1 MRLAAFLLYTALSS
15 MSLAA
20 AADPAPA
27 PAVDLKTYQPHIT
40 VPRIAG
46 PLKIDGDLSKPEWQQ
61 AAVIP
66 DLVQATPFTGQSTP
80 FHTEVRLLRDD
91 DHLYVAVHAI
101 DPEPDKVLIHSLQRD
116 FNQDPDDHVTIAIN
130 TFDDHKNAYAY
141 RISAGGD
148 RDDGLEANG
157 STNAD
162 FGWDG
167 IWEVKTKRVS
177 DGWDAE
183 IAFSTRS
190 LQFNPAMDHWGFN
203 ISRSVPRLAMV
214 TKWAYIDP
222 SASSFSPSRYGILDG
237 MAGLKAGSGLEINP
251 YVLGRSDQ
259 IDPEAKRAAV
269 GGEVK
274 YNFTPQ
280 LEGTLTVNTDF
291 AQTEAD
297 SQQINLSRFS
307 LFFPETR
314 QFFLDGS
321 SFFAFNGGN
330 MNGNLDGGFTAFYSR
345 DIGLAMGRTVPIDE
359 GVKLAGRTGD
369 LSIGVLDV
377 DTGALSGAVG
387 AAVPTE
393 NLFVGRFAYD
403 FGENFRLGTL
413 LTRGDPS
420 GRADAAFDGV
430 DLAWQ
435 TFDLLG
441 LGKRVQATAWD
452 ANTTGAQTPGLTRGY
467 GYEIT
472 YPNYTWY
479 ADFQMNQFG
488 DAFNLPLGFVARPGT
503 RQYWEEFG
511 WYPTPTPP
519 SHINFWQLDEQYNQI
534 DDLSGH
540 VQSYQAHLI
549 PGVYFT
555 DSSQFYPQL
564 FRQYEAVA
572 QPFAID
578 NNVTIP
584 VGVYRF
590 QRWQVEYDSP
600 VSFPVRFTLRPS
612 GGEFYSGH
620 AKDDYWSLAYAGFD
634 GRLELGLTNEDV
646 FADLPQ
652 GHFVQRLWQL
662 NAAWSFSPDLSITTF
677 LQYDTSV
684 DQLGFN
690 TRLHWAIT
698 ADKDLYVVWNRNWR
712 ESVMQTTP
720 GTPDVADTVIVKLA
734 WNFSD

>member
-1 MRLAAFLLYTALSS
+1 MRLASSLLFLALASQGTAV
-15 MSLAA
+15 LA
-20 AADPAPA
+20 DPA
-27 PAVDLKTYQPHIT
+27 PAVDLATYQPHLT

-46 PLKIDGDLSKPEWQQ
+46 PLKIDGDLSKPEWSQ

-66 DLVQATPFTGQSTP
+66 DLIQSTPFTGQPTP

-91 DHLYVAVHAI
+91 DHLYVAVHAT
-101 DPEPDKVLIHSLQRD
+101 DPEPDKLLIHSLQRD
-116 FNQDPDDHVTIAIN
+116 FNQDPDDHITIVIN
-130 TFDDHKNAYAY
+130 TFDDHQNAYAF
-141 RISAGGD
+141 RINAGGG

-167 IWEVKTKRVS
+167 IWEVKTRRVS
-177 DGWDAE
+177 DGWDVE

-190 LQFNPAMDHWGFN
+190 LQFNPASDHWGFN
-203 ISRSVPRLAMV
+203 VSRSVPRFALV
-214 TKWAYIDP
+214 EKWAYINQAD
-222 SASSFSPSRYGILDG
+222 STFSPSRYGILDG
-237 MAGLKAGSGLEINP
+237 MTGLKAGSGLEINP
-251 YVLGRSDQ
+251 YVLVRSDQ
-259 IDPEAKRAAV
+259 IDPAAKRAAV

-307 LFFPETR
+307 LFFPEKR

-330 MNGNLDGGFTAFYSR
+330 MNGSLNGGFTAFYSR
-345 DIGLAMGRTVPIDE
+345 HIGLAMGQTVPIDE
-359 GVKLAGRTGD
+359 GVKLAGHVGD
-369 LSIGVLDV
+369 LSLGVLDV
-377 DTGALSGAVG
+377 DTGSVSDIAGG
-387 AAVPTE
+387 VPSE
-393 NLFVGRFAYD
+393 DLFVGRFAYD
-403 FGENFRLGTL
+403 LGENFRVGAL

-420 GRADAAFDGV
+420 GRTDASFNGA

-435 TFDLLG
+435 TFDFLG
-441 LGKRVQATAWD
+441 QGKVFKATAWD
-452 ANTTGAQTPGLTRGY
+452 ANTSGAANPGLTRGY
-467 GYEIT
+467 GYELN

-479 ADFQMNQFG
+479 ADLQMNEFG

-511 WYPTPTPP
+511 WFPTPTPP
-519 SHINFWQLDEQYNQI
+519 SRINFWQLDEQYNQI
-534 DDLSGH
+534 DDLNGRL
-540 VQSYQAHLI
+540 QSYQARFI
-549 PGVYFT
+549 PGIFFT

-572 QPFAID
+572 EPFAID

-584 VGVYRF
+584 AGVYHF

-600 VSFPVRFTLRPS
+600 VAWPVRVVVRPS

-620 AKDDYWSLAYAGFD
+620 AKDDYWSLTYGGFE

-646 FADLPQ
+646 FAELPQ
-652 GHFVQRLWQL
+652 GHFVQKLWQL
-662 NAAWSFSPDLSITTF
+662 NAAWSFSPDLNISTF
-677 LQYDTSV
+677 VQYDTSQ

-712 ESVMQTTP
+712 ESVMQIAP

-734 WNFSD
+734 WNFSR

>member
-1 MRLAAFLLYTALSS
+1 MKTALLYF
-15 MSLAA
+15 SLALLSTGA
-20 AADPAPA
+20 LADPAPA
-27 PAVDLKTYQPHIT
+27 EPPNLANYQPHLT
-40 VPRIAG
+40 VPRIDHA
-46 PLKIDGDLSKPEWQQ
+46 LVIDGDLSKPEWQQ

-66 DLVQATPFTGQSTP
+66 DLLQVLPFTGQPTP
-80 FHTEVRLLRDD
+80 FHTQVRLLRDN

-101 DPEPDKVLIHSLQRD
+101 DPEPGKVLIHSLQRD
-116 FNQDPDDHVTIAIN
+116 ANQDPDDHITIVIN
-130 TFDDHKNAYAY
+130 TFDDHQNAYAY
-141 RISAGGD
+141 RINAGGA

-167 IWEVKTKRVS
+167 IWEVKTRRVA

-190 LQFNPAMDHWGFN
+190 LQFDTAVDHWGFN
-203 ISRSVPRLAMV
+203 VSRSVPRFALV
-214 TKWAYIDP
+214 TKWAYINAADGT
-222 SASSFSPSRYGILDG
+222 FSPSRYGIIDG
-237 MAGLKAGSGLEINP
+237 MAGLQSGSGLEINP
-251 YVLGRSDQ
+251 YILARSDQ
-259 IDPEAKRAAV
+259 IDPSAKRAEV

-307 LFFPETR
+307 LFFPEKR

-330 MNGNLDGGFTAFYSR
+330 MNGNLNGGFTAFYSR
-345 DIGLAMGRTVPIDE
+345 DIGLAMGQTVPIDD
-359 GVKLAGRTGD
+359 GAKLAGHIGD
-369 LSIGVLDV
+369 LSLGVLDV
-377 DTGALSGAVG
+377 DTGSVSGISG
-387 AAVPTE
+387 GVPTE
-393 NLFVGRFAYD
+393 NLFVGRFTYD
-403 FGENFRLGTL
+403 LGQSFRIGTL

-420 GRADAAFDGV
+420 GRTDASFNGA

-435 TFDLLG
+435 TFDFLG
-441 LGKRVQATAWD
+441 QGKAFKATAWD
-452 ANTTGAQTPGLTRGY
+452 ANTSGAANPGLTRGY
-467 GYEIT
+467 GYELT

-479 ADFQMNQFG
+479 GDLQMNQFG

-511 WYPTPTPP
+511 WFPTPTPP
-519 SHINFWQLDEQYNQI
+519 SSINYWQIDQQYNQI
-534 DDLSGH
+534 DDLSGRL
-540 VQSYQAHLI
+540 QSYQAHFI

-572 QPFAID
+572 EPFAID
-578 NNVTIP
+578 NNVAIP
-584 VGVYRF
+584 QGIYRF

-600 VSFPVRFTLRPS
+600 VSYPVRFTLRPS
-612 GGEFYSGH
+612 GGGFYSGN
-620 AKDDYWSLAYAGFD
+620 AKDEYWSLAYAGFE

-652 GHFVQRLWQL
+652 GHFVQKLWQL
-662 NAAWSFSPDLSITTF
+662 NAAWSFTPDLNITSF
-677 LQYDTSV
+677 VQYDTSQ

-712 ESVMQTTP
+712 ESVMQISP
-720 GTPDVADTVIVKLA
+720 GTPDVADTFIVKLA
-734 WNFSD
+734 WNFSR

>member
-1 MRLAAFLLYTALSS
+1 MKTVLLSLCLS
-15 MSLAA
+15 LLGLNVL
-20 AADPAPA
+20 ADPAPEQVGA
-27 PAVDLKTYQPHIT
+27 NLATYQPHLT

-46 PLKIDGDLSKPEWQQ
+46 PLTIDGDLSKPEWQQ

-66 DLVQATPFTGQSTP
+66 DLVQTTPFTGQPTP

-91 DHLYVAVHAI
+91 DHLYVAVHAV
-101 DPEPDKVLIHSLQRD
+101 DPEPAKVSVRTLQRD
-116 FNQDPDDHVTIAIN
+116 VNQDPDDHVTIVIN
-130 TFDDHKNAYAY
+130 TFDDHKNAYAF
-141 RISAGGD
+141 RINAGGA

-167 IWEVKTKRVS
+167 IWEVKTRRVA

-190 LQFNPAMDHWGFN
+190 LQFDPKSDRWGFN
-203 ISRSVPRLAMV
+203 ISRAVPRLSMV

-222 SASSFSPSRYGILDG
+222 AAGSFSPSRYGVLEG
-237 MAGLKAGSGLEINP
+237 MAGLKSGSGLEINP
-251 YVLGRSDQ
+251 YVLARSDQ
-259 IDPEAKRAAV
+259 IDASAKRAQV

-274 YNFTPQ
+274 YSFTPR

-307 LFFPETR
+307 LFFPEKR

-330 MNGNLDGGFTAFYSR
+330 MNGNLNGGFTAFYSR
-345 DIGLAMGRTVPIDE
+345 DIGLAMGRTVPIDD
-359 GVKLAGRTGD
+359 GAKLAGRIGD
-369 LSIGVLDV
+369 LSLGVLDV
-377 DTGALSGAVG
+377 DTGSATG
-387 AAVPTE
+387 VPAE
-393 NLFVGRFAYD
+393 NLLVGRFAYD
-403 FGENFRLGTL
+403 LDENLRLGTL
-413 LTRGDPS
+413 ITRGDPS
-420 GRADAAFDGV
+420 GRTGAAFNGV
-430 DLAWQ
+430 DLGWQ
-435 TFDLLG
+435 SFDFLG
-441 LGKRVQATAWD
+441 LGKVFNATAWD
-452 ANTTGAQTPGLTRGY
+452 ANTSGAPNPGLTRGY
-467 GYEIT
+467 GYELT
-472 YPNYTWY
+472 YPNHSWF

-503 RQYWEEFG
+503 RQYWSEFG
-511 WYPTPTPP
+511 WFPTPP
-519 SHINFWQLDEQYNQI
+519 PPSSVNFWQLDGTFNQI
-534 DDLSGH
+534 DDLSGRL
-540 VQSYQAHLI
+540 QSYQAHFV

-564 FRQYEAVA
+564 FREYEAVP

-584 VGVYRF
+584 AGVYRF
-590 QRWQVEYDSP
+590 QRWQVEYDSSVEHP
-600 VSFPVRFTLRPS
+600 FRFTLRPA
-612 GGEFYSGH
+612 GGQFYSGH
-620 AKDDYWSLAYAGFD
+620 ADDDYWQVTYAGFD

-646 FADLPQ
+646 FAQLPQ

-662 NAAWSFSPDLSITTF
+662 NAAWSFTPDLNLTSF
-677 LQYDTSV
+677 VQYDTSQ

-712 ESVMQTTP
+712 QSVLQLAP
-720 GTPDVADTVIVKLA
+720 GEPDVADTFIVKLA
-734 WNFSD
+734 WNFSY